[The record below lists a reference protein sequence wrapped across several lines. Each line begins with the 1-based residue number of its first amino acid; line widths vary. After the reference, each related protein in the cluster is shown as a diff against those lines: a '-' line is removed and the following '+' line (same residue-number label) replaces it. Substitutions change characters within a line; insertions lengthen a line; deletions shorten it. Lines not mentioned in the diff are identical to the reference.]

1 MRLIPLTDIQI
12 SPDRQRKEFL
22 QADLVELAESI
33 RTMGLFHPV
42 VVRQESDKWVLVAG
56 ERRLRAITDI
66 YDLGGEFE
74 HDSITVERGS
84 VPCVSLGELNELDR
98 EEAELEENIRRVNL
112 TWQERAAAT
121 SRLAALRNK
130 QAILGGLPAP
140 SIATVAI
147 EVRGSSEGV
156 NQETT
161 RREIIVAKHLAD
173 PEVRAAKNVNDAFKV
188 LKRKEQTQKN
198 VQLAA
203 EVGRTFSSAS
213 HTLLNEDSLGWLAN
227 APEGLF
233 DVILTDPPYG
243 MNADEFGDS
252 GGKAAG
258 AHGYEDSVEIFAQC
272 LAAGVDHFMR
282 ITKPQ
287 AHLYWFCDI
296 DKFHQSR
303 AAFEAAGW
311 WVHRTPLIWHKL
323 NGSRVPWPEHGP
335 QRKYEILLYAVKG
348 KKPVTHIYGDIIS
361 CASDD
366 NLGHAAQKP
375 VALYQQLLQRSVRP
389 GDAVLD
395 CFGGTGPIIVAAHEL
410 KCKATY
416 LERDPASY
424 AIAVKRLE
432 AVSAQIELP
441 LP

>member
-1 MRLIPLTDIQI
+1 
-12 SPDRQRKEFL
+12 
-22 QADLVELAESI
+22 
-33 RTMGLFHPV
+33 
-42 VVRQESDKWVLVAG
+42 
-56 ERRLRAITDI
+56 
-66 YDLGGEFE
+66 
-74 HDSITVERGS
+74 
-84 VPCVSLGELNELDR
+84 VP
-98 EEAELEENIRRVNL
+98 
-112 TWQERAAAT
+112 
-121 SRLAALRNK
+121 
-130 QAILGGLPAP
+130 
-140 SIATVAI
+140 TVATLSL
-147 EVRGSSEGV
+147 EVRGSAEGV

-188 LKRKEQTQKN
+188 LKRKEETQRN

-203 EVGRTFSSAS
+203 EVGRTFSSAA
-213 HTLLNEDSLGWLAN
+213 HTLLNEDTLSWLEA
-227 APEGLF
+227 APAGVF

-258 AHGYEDSVEIFAQC
+258 AHGYADSQEVFETC
-272 LAAGVDHFMR
+272 LAAAVLHFQR
-282 ITKPQ
+282 VTKPQ

-296 DKFHQSR
+296 DKFHVSR

-311 WVHRTPLIWHKL
+311 WVHRTPIIWHKM

-335 QRKYEILLYAVKG
+335 QRKYELILYAVKG

-361 CASDD
+361 CASDE

-389 GDAVLD
+389 GDQVLD
-395 CFGGTGPIIVAAHEL
+395 CFGGTGTILVAAHEV

-416 LERDPASY
+416 IERDPASY
-424 AIAVKRLE
+424 AIAVRRLE
-432 AVSAQIELP
+432 AINAQIELP

>member
-33 RTMGLFHPV
+33 RTMGLFHPL
-42 VVRQESDKWVLVAG
+42 VVRQESDNWVLVAG

-66 YDLGGEFE
+66 YDLGGEFK
-74 HDSITVERGS
+74 HDFETIKSGL
-84 VPCVSLGELNELDR
+84 VPCVSLGELNEIDR

-121 SRLAALRNK
+121 SRLTSLRGKQSALAGR
-130 QAILGGLPAP
+130 PEP
-140 SIATVAI
+140 TVASI
-147 EVRGSSEGV
+147 SLEIRGSAEGV

-213 HTLLNEDSLGWLAN
+213 HTLLNEDSLDWLAK

-258 AHGYEDSVEIFAQC
+258 AHGYEDSVEIFEQC
-272 LAAGVDHFMR
+272 LAAGVKHFMR

-303 AAFEAAGW
+303 SAFEAAGW

-335 QRKYEILLYAVKG
+335 QRKYELILYAVKG

-361 CASDD
+361 CASDE

-395 CFGGTGPIIVAAHEL
+395 CFGGTGPIIVAAHES

-416 LERDPASY
+416 IERDSASY
-424 AIAVKRLE
+424 AIAIKRLE